1 MPTFTQIGSAVTVGS
16 GGAATI
22 SFTSIPNTYTD
33 LCLKLSARTTLTG
46 TAANVA
52 FSFNGST
59 SSRSGIYLGGNGS
72 SASSGS
78 VGELLIW
85 TFPYNDATSNT
96 FGNTELY
103 IPNYAGSTNKSMSTD
118 GVSENN
124 ATDGRV
130 AFTASLWA
138 NTAAIT
144 SITLTPQSGSF
155 MQHSTAYLY
164 GVSNA

>member
-1 MPTFTQIGSAVTVGS
+1 MPTFTQIGSAVVV
-16 GGAATI
+16 GGAGQASITFSAIPAT
-22 SFTSIPNTYTD
+22 FTD
-33 LCLKLSARTTLTG
+33 LVVKVSARTTTTG
-46 TAANVA
+46 TAANLA

-59 SSRSGIYLGGNGS
+59 ASRTGIYLGGNGS

-78 VGELLIW
+78 GGEFLIW
-85 TFPYNDATSNT
+85 TLPYNDATANT

-103 IPNYAGSTNKSMSTD
+103 IPNYAGSSNKSMSTD
-118 GVSENN
+118 GASENN

-130 AFTASLWA
+130 AFNASLWS

-144 SITLTPQSGSF
+144 SITLTPQAGSL
-155 MQHSTAYLY
+155 MQYSTAYLY